1 MIKPLKALFLLALPL
16 FLNAQSDVI
25 RLHEAEIK
33 MAWDQAVQYCRSLD
47 AHVPDLKTMKNT
59 YYRGYRGERGERPYE
74 MDTYWSADQFDIDG
88 AYAFDFTSGLHRV
101 EWKGNRYRVM
111 CIQVDSAYQDY

>member
-1 MIKPLKALFLLALPL
+1 MREPLKAVLLLALPL
-16 FLNAQSDVI
+16 FLSAQSDVI
-25 RLHEAEIK
+25 RLHEAETK
-33 MAWDQAVQYCRSLD
+33 MGWDQAVAYCRSLD
-47 AHVPDLKTMKNT
+47 AHVPDLKTMKDT

-88 AYAFDFTSGLHRV
+88 AYAFDFSNGLHRV

-111 CIQVDSAYQDY
+111 CIQIDSAYRSY